1 MDSLPH
7 TAAPALVLVGQY
19 LGGDS
24 ATLLAILSRSLFAS
38 SPRIEGLWL
47 GTLRPS
53 GARSMAMEAGGLLE
67 VGVVHVVGTKEQLR
81 WQPCAQRSCLEDT
94 QVPPATVAVNPGGP
108 SFLDRVP
115 AAAAARIR
123 AVSLAFTCASH
134 YSDHPQ
140 VSPDRLLGFG
150 SSLTRLAELHIRLG
164 PCRIRTSNWRLLAD
178 PLLLLVR
185 NTSGTL
191 RILDVDAWSCRYAW
205 TSSAWTS
212 SVEEGRILMFFFLFL
227 STWHGNCVALYP
239 VPPSFTFS
247 LLCLFVLSP
256 SCCTFI
262 HAISLYLR
270 TLWCVR
276 YFTFTDCVALVRN
289 VGAALESI
297 RLNHLP
303 RAATQVCV

>member
-53 GARSMAMEAGGLLE
+53 GARSRAMEAGGLLE

-164 PCRIRTSNWRLLAD
+164 PCRIRTSNWRLFAD

-212 SVEEGRILMFFFLFL
+212 SVEEGRILMFSFFSCLRGTATVL
-227 STWHGNCVALYP
+227 PCTQYHLRSRSH
-239 VPPSFTFS
+239 
-247 LLCLFVLSP
+247 CLFVLSP

-270 TLWCVR
+270 TMWCVR

-303 RAATQVCV
+303 RAATQVHV